1 MPMVQSTQTL
11 LHERACILEIVDAFI
26 RDYFF
31 LIISLLFYLSTPSI
45 HPSRRF
51 YYPSTL
57 GGSILIGLNFSRS
70 QAKQSPPPPSVF
82 SDKTKRCCCC
92 IGRCGPTEIKGAR
105 NRESAEERSIKNMG
119 NNGKH
124 MAVANFPF
132 LPNKYLS
139 GESARQDKTILDFY
153 FLLLASVDAV
163 WDAVCDEED
172 HKSTSLSIN
181 CIWTTITND
190 NTGNG
195 SYKTQQE
202 YEMMLLWSLPTFLS
216 CELEFTD
223 RQTVSW

>member
-1 MPMVQSTQTL
+1 MTCRPTSSTSHAHGPVHANSFARARVYIGDRRCFYSRL
-11 LHERACILEIVDAFI
+11 LLLNH
-26 RDYFF
+26 
-31 LIISLLFYLSTPSI
+31 LIALLLVHSIHPSI

-51 YYPSTL
+51 YCPSTL

-70 QAKQSPPPPSVF
+70 QTKQSPLIF

-139 GESARQDKTILDFY
+139 GESATRQDNIG
-153 FLLLASVDAV
+153 LLFPPPGLSR
-163 WDAVCDEED
+163 C
-172 HKSTSLSIN
+172 SLRR
-181 CIWTTITND
+181 C
-190 NTGNG
+190 
-195 SYKTQQE
+195 
-202 YEMMLLWSLPTFLS
+202 L
-216 CELEFTD
+216 
-223 RQTVSW
+223 

>member
-1 MPMVQSTQTL
+1 MTCRPTSSTSHGPVHANSFARARVYIGDRRCFYSRL
-11 LHERACILEIVDAFI
+11 LLLNH
-26 RDYFF
+26 
-31 LIISLLFYLSTPSI
+31 LIALLLVHSIHPSI

-119 NNGKH
+119 NNGKQ

-163 WDAVCDEED
+163 
-172 HKSTSLSIN
+172 
-181 CIWTTITND
+181 
-190 NTGNG
+190 
-195 SYKTQQE
+195 
-202 YEMMLLWSLPTFLS
+202 
-216 CELEFTD
+216 
-223 RQTVSW
+223 

>member
-1 MPMVQSTQTL
+1 MVQSTQTL

-70 QAKQSPPPPSVF
+70 QTKQSPLIF

-124 MAVANFPF
+124 MVVANFPF

-139 GESARQDKTILDFY
+139 GESARQDNIG
-153 FLLLASVDAV
+153 LLFPPPGLSR
-163 WDAVCDEED
+163 C
-172 HKSTSLSIN
+172 SLRR
-181 CIWTTITND
+181 
-190 NTGNG
+190 
-195 SYKTQQE
+195 
-202 YEMMLLWSLPTFLS
+202 SL
-216 CELEFTD
+216 
-223 RQTVSW
+223 